1 MQESKLKEIKD
12 GYYKVCVDI
21 EHKYFND
28 DDDEIDFNKL
38 PMRFTKNKIIGEYQ
52 LKDKYDYFAHTSYDG
67 HIKDGKNI
75 KLRFKIEHK
84 LDLDSTGVK
93 EKEFYYFL
101 CRTRYVTDIHTITR
115 DISCKKM
122 KVLD

>member
-1 MQESKLKEIKD
+1 M
-12 GYYKVCVDI
+12 V
-21 EHKYFND
+21 
-28 DDDEIDFNKL
+28 
-38 PMRFTKNKIIGEYQ
+38 
-52 LKDKYDYFAHTSYDG
+52 
-67 HIKDGKNI
+67 KNI